1 MAIIYVISI
10 KNVLSTPELSSSKSA
25 KQFLTNIIS
34 EIVVV
39 DHLVIDFS
47 DVKQMNFPFALQYL
61 ETKQHL
67 TLKKKIKEIGM
78 SKSVCQMFQMAQKE
92 IDQSSLKPLN
102 NKEILQKQ
110 LPT

>member
-1 MAIIYVISI
+1 MAIIYVISV
-10 KNVLSTPELSSSKSA
+10 KNVFSTSKLSSSKSA

-34 EIVVV
+34 EIIGN
-39 DHLVIDFS
+39 HIVIDFS

-78 SKSVCQMFQMAQKE
+78 SETVCQMFQMAQK
-92 IDQSSLKPLN
+92 
-102 NKEILQKQ
+102 NKSV
-110 LPT
+110 

>member
-1 MAIIYVISI
+1 MAIIYVISV
-10 KNVLSTPELSSSKSA
+10 KNVLSTPELSGSKSA
-25 KQFLTNIIS
+25 KQFFTNIIS
-34 EIVVV
+34 EIVV
-39 DHLVIDFS
+39 DHIVIDFS

-67 TLKKKIKEIGM
+67 TLKKIKEIGM

-92 IDQSSLKPLN
+92 IDQSSLKTLN

>member
-1 MAIIYVISI
+1 MAIIYVISV
-10 KNVLSTPELSSSKSA
+10 KNVLSTSELSSSKSA

-34 EIVVV
+34 EIVV
-39 DHLVIDFS
+39 DHIVIDFS